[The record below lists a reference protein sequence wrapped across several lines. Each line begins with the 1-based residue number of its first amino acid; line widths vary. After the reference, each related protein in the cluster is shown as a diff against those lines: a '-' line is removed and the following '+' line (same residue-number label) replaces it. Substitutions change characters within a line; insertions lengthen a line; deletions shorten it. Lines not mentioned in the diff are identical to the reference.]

1 MNWNMT
7 YQDDVPK
14 GLDNSVVVYYQ
25 FFVPTVLS
33 QMNWKLPYQDN
44 VPKVLDNS
52 VVVLLPIFRTYG
64 TFPNELK
71 HDLPR
76 WRP

>member
-14 GLDNSVVVYYQ
+14 GLDNSVVVLLPIFRPYG
-25 FFVPTVLS
+25 LS
-33 QMNWKLPYQDN
+33 LMNWKLPYQDN
-44 VPKVLDNS
+44 VPKGLDNS

-64 TFPNELK
+64 TFK
-71 HDLPR
+71 MK
-76 WRP
+76 